1 MQKVARVQMAGI
13 PVRIEPTFLVVLVLL
28 GLPQPWP
35 HVVSWVVIAS
45 LSVLLHELGHA
56 VAFRAYGLSPS
67 ITLHGLGGLTS
78 GSGELTAGRRIVVSL
93 AGPLSALVLVGLP
106 ALLLLHGGG
115 FGGDAEVVLRQVVW
129 INVGWSLLNLVPV
142 LPLDGGQ
149 VFLDLCDLATRGRG
163 RRAAEVVSVVVAG
176 GLALWALAEGLLFG
190 AVLALGLAA
199 LNLGQLRKVR
209 QDELSDRLAAAH
221 RALLDHR
228 PEDADAIVDDVLRQR
243 PQGAVR
249 EWAAELRGWARL
261 MAGDRTG
268 VEGSM
273 AEVVATA
280 TPSTSLR
287 AAVALAEGRT
297 DEGVAVMAWAFA
309 HDPVGPPKSMGAVA
323 VGGTG
328 TATSVGRELVL
339 LGEDGRAGA
348 VLLRDLL
355 AHVGY
360 GAQAAEVDRVLA
372 IAPPVAGS
380 DGPRNLT

>member
-1 MQKVARVQMAGI
+1 M
-13 PVRIEPTFLVVLVLL
+13 
-28 GLPQPWP
+28 
-35 HVVSWVVIAS
+35 
-45 LSVLLHELGHA
+45 
-56 VAFRAYGLSPS
+56 
-67 ITLHGLGGLTS
+67 
-78 GSGELTAGRRIVVSL
+78 
-93 AGPLSALVLVGLP
+93 
-106 ALLLLHGGG
+106 
-115 FGGDAEVVLRQVVW
+115 
-129 INVGWSLLNLVPV
+129 
-142 LPLDGGQ
+142 
-149 VFLDLCDLATRGRG
+149 
-163 RRAAEVVSVVVAG
+163 
-176 GLALWALAEGLLFG
+176 
-190 AVLALGLAA
+190 
-199 LNLGQLRKVR
+199 
-209 QDELSDRLAAAH
+209 
-221 RALLDHR
+221 
-228 PEDADAIVDDVLRQR
+228 
-243 PQGAVR
+243 R